1 MKSLFEKFIEQ
12 QNSPTYPLQQR
23 INELKAKLR
32 ATNDTAIMF
41 AEGELSAEEY
51 EPVKLERRAWRA
63 EINQLEA
70 EIEDIKKSVNK

>member
-1 MKSLFEKFIEQ
+1 MNIFDYIKEQ
-12 QNSPTYPLQQR
+12 QNSPTYPLQQK

-32 ATNDTAIMF
+32 ATDYKAIKY

-51 EPVKLERRAWRA
+51 EPVKLERKAWRA

-70 EIEDIKKSVNK
+70 EIEDIKKSANK